1 MNEEMDK
8 SAEGSQP
15 EGSEADALDQLVA
28 MTVTSEEETDTVRA
42 AFERVVTR
50 FKGMPDES
58 KLKAGLIDD
67 EIAVIDQ
74 QLSAQVAAI
83 MKHPDFREVESAW
96 RGLGFLVKRT
106 DFSQNIR
113 ISVIH
118 ATKSDLLEDLR
129 EADSLDQSHIFKT
142 VYSNEYDTP
151 GGRPFGAI
159 VGNYEFDSGALDIEL
174 VSKMSDVAEAAHA
187 PFIGSVA
194 AEFFRVRD
202 WKEFGEIPN
211 LAQYLDGKDFAEW
224 KSFREK
230 KSSNY
235 VGLTFPG
242 FLLRQPY
249 GPNLEQ
255 AKTFNFSEQATAH
268 EDYLW
273 GNAAFAYASKV
284 NESFAD
290 SGWVVNISGGK
301 NAGGLV
307 SDLSTVDYS
316 LGAEIAKIS
325 AEVLITDAQEKEISE
340 AGFLGLSPYKNEAV
354 ACFFG
359 CQSAHKPE
367 KYDTPAAT
375 ANAKLET
382 MLAYMFPVTR
392 VAHYLKSI
400 QRDNIGRFVSAPE
413 LEEQLKKWLHQYY
426 SKAKDKDQAYCAKYP
441 FTDYDVK
448 VSEDPS
454 NPGWYN
460 MDVWVQPRIIL
471 QGISGK
477 LHLVAK
483 VPGKE

>member
-1 MNEEMDK
+1 MAQEMER
-8 SAEGSQP
+8 SPGS
-15 EGSEADALDQLVA
+15 GALDKLVE
-28 MTVTSEEETDTVRA
+28 MTVSAPDEADTVRA
-42 AFERVVTR
+42 AFDRIVTR
-50 FKGMPDES
+50 FKDMPAES

-83 MKHPDFREVESAW
+83 MKSPAFREVEASW
-96 RGLGFLVKRT
+96 RSLAFLVQRT
-106 DFSQNIR
+106 DFAQNIR
-113 ISVIH
+113 ISVLQ
-118 ATKSDLLEDLR
+118 ASKTDLLEDLR
-129 EADSLDQSHIFKT
+129 EADSLDQSHFFKT
-142 VYSNEYDTP
+142 VYANEYDTP
-151 GGRPFGAI
+151 GGRPYGAVI
-159 VGNYEFDSGALDIEL
+159 GDYRFDSGPLDVEL
-174 VSKMSDVAEAAHA
+174 LSRISEVAEAAHA
-187 PFIGSVA
+187 PFVGSVSPR
-194 AEFFRVRD
+194 FFRVND

-211 LAQYLDGKDFAEW
+211 LNPYLDGKDFAEW

-230 KSSNY
+230 KSSKY

-249 GPNLEQ
+249 GPGLEQ
-255 AKTFNFSEQATAH
+255 AKSFNYSEQAQEH

-273 GNAAFAYASKV
+273 GNSAFAYASKI

-290 SGWVVNISGGK
+290 AGWVVNISGGK

-307 SDLSTVDYS
+307 RDLSTVNYN

-340 AGFLGLSPYKNEAV
+340 AGFLSLSPYKNEGV

-367 KYDTPAAT
+367 KYDSPDAT
-375 ANAKLET
+375 SNAKLET

-400 QRDNIGRFVSAPE
+400 QRDNIGRFVSAPD
-413 LEEQLKKWLHQYY
+413 LEDQLKRWIHQYY
-426 SKAKDKDQAYCAKYP
+426 SAGKEKDPVTCAKFP
-441 FTDYDVK
+441 FTGYEVK
-448 VSEDPS
+448 VTEDPS

-460 MDVWVQPRIIL
+460 MDVWVQPRVIL

-483 VPGKE
+483 VPGKEK

>member
-1 MNEEMDK
+1 MERNAE
-8 SAEGSQP
+8 SSQSEGSAS
-15 EGSEADALDQLVA
+15 GALDKLIE
-28 MTVTSEEETDTVRA
+28 MTVSTPEETDTVRE
-42 AFERVVTR
+42 AFERIVTR
-50 FKGMPDES
+50 FKNMPAES
-58 KLKAGLIDD
+58 KLKTGLIDD

-83 MKHPDFREVESAW
+83 MKSEAFREVESAW
-96 RGLGFLVKRT
+96 RGLAFLVQRT

-113 ISVIH
+113 ISVMQ
-118 ATKSDLLEDLR
+118 ATKTDLLEDLR
-129 EADSLDQSHIFKT
+129 EAESLDQSHFFRT
-142 VYSNEYDTP
+142 VYANEYDTP
-151 GGRPFGAI
+151 GGRPFGTI
-159 VGNYEFDSGALDIEL
+159 VGNYKFDSGPLDVEL
-174 VSKMSDVAEAAHA
+174 LSRVSEVAEAAHS
-187 PFIGSVA
+187 PFVASVGP
-194 AEFFRVRD
+194 EFFKVGD
-202 WKEFGEIPN
+202 WKEFGEISN
-211 LAQYLDGKDFAEW
+211 LNSYLDGKDFAEW
-224 KSFREK
+224 KSLREK
-230 KSSNY
+230 KSSKY
-235 VGLTFPG
+235 LGLTFPG

-249 GPNLEQ
+249 GPGLEQ
-255 AKTFNFSEQATAH
+255 AKSFNFSEQAQTH
-268 EDYLW
+268 EDYVW
-273 GNAAFAYASKV
+273 GNSAFAYASKI

-290 SGWVVNISGGK
+290 AGWVVNISGGK

-307 SDLSTVDYS
+307 RDLSTVQYN

-340 AGFLGLSPYKNEAV
+340 AGFLSLSPYKNEGV

-359 CQSAHKPE
+359 CQSVRKPE
-367 KYDTPAAT
+367 KYDTPEAT

-413 LEEQLKKWLHQYY
+413 LEDQLKQWLHQYY
-426 SKAKDKDQAYCAKYP
+426 SAAKDKDQAFCAKYP
-441 FTDYDVK
+441 FTGYDVK
-448 VSEDPS
+448 VAEDPS

-460 MDVWVQPRIIL
+460 MDVWVQPRVIL

>member
-1 MNEEMDK
+1 MAEEKDRSMEEGQ
-8 SAEGSQP
+8 AEA
-15 EGSEADALDQLVA
+15 SESSALDELIA
-28 MTVTSEEETDTVRA
+28 MTVTTEEETDTVRA
-42 AFERVVTR
+42 AFERIVTR

-58 KLKAGLIDD
+58 KLKSALIDD

-83 MKHPDFREVESAW
+83 MKHKDYREVESSW
-96 RGLGFLVKRT
+96 RSLAFLVQRT

-113 ISVIH
+113 ISVMQ
-118 ATKSDLLEDLR
+118 ASKSDVLEDLR
-129 EADSLDQSHIFKT
+129 NAESLDQSHFFKT
-142 VYSNEYDTP
+142 IYSNAYDTP
-151 GGRPFGAI
+151 GGRPFGAL
-159 VGNYEFDSGALDIEL
+159 VGNYRFDSGALDMEL
-174 VSKMSDVAEAAHA
+174 LSRISDIAEAAHA
-187 PFIGSVA
+187 PFISSVA
-194 AEFFRVRD
+194 PDFFRVRD
-202 WKEFGEIPN
+202 WREFGEIPN
-211 LAQYLDGKDFAEW
+211 LKQYLDGKDFAEW
-224 KSFREK
+224 KSLREK
-230 KSSNY
+230 GSSKY

-255 AKTFNFSEQATAH
+255 AKTFNFSEQATEH
-268 EDYLW
+268 DDYLW

-284 NESFAD
+284 SESFAE

-301 NAGGLV
+301 EAGGKV
-307 SDLSTVDYS
+307 SDLSCIEYN

-340 AGFLGLSPYKNEAV
+340 AGFLGLSPYMNEAI

-359 CQSAHKPE
+359 CQSVRKPE
-367 KYDTPAAT
+367 KYDTPEAT

-382 MLAYMFPVTR
+382 MLAYMFPITR

-400 QRDNIGRFVSAPE
+400 QRDNIGRFVTASE
-413 LEEQLKKWLHQYY
+413 LEEQLKQWLHQYY
-426 SKAKDKDQAYCAKYP
+426 AKKTNDPTKYP
-441 FTDYDVK
+441 FSAYDVK
-448 VSEDPS
+448 VTEDPS